1 MSTAMWA
8 LAFDRNG
15 VYVVAKAAS
24 AWFPPKKLLSG
35 EYAFFLG
42 LGTYSIVNKVFDVF
56 GC

>member
-1 MSTAMWA
+1 MWA

-35 EYAFFLG
+35 EYAFFFWAW
-42 LGTYSIVNKVFDVF
+42 YIFD
-56 GC
+56 CQQSL